1 MKGLRVKDQLVECD
15 RLGNPLVDSFL
26 ELLLPDPAGR
36 GDRKKAR
43 QATQFDYIYDLQD
56 FVKRVAKKIGTEEK
70 HIWDVLSFDSPIRES
85 KKRKERVVR
94 HRMILPDDAY
104 LDDDDDD
111 DDQIEDDPEDDEIE
125 EEEEENPDVRDFEEE
140 SPDGKSL
147 EVNCQVLSSLALL
160 MGQTNPDT
168 EYEYYSLLKDTSL
181 PFIKAIKQHGP
192 YFSSQQ
198 NPKGK
203 ISPEKPGEVSFGVSQ
218 RAEQLHLNLSP
229 GRVAQVGKRALE
241 LYRQVYPGFSPP
253 QRTVKNDHGHEY
265 LMNQYTPT
273 TTQKTLD
280 VAIKEETK
288 KQKK

>member
-1 MKGLRVKDQLVECD
+1 MKGLRVKEQLVECD
-15 RLGNPLVDSFL
+15 RLGNPMVDSFL

-36 GDRKKAR
+36 ADRKKAR
-43 QATQFDYIYDLQD
+43 KATAFDYIYDLQD
-56 FVKRVAKKIGTEEK
+56 FVKAVAKKIGTEEK

-85 KKRKERVVR
+85 KKRKPM
-94 HRMILPDDAY
+94 HRIILHDNISFSSEEPQDDYPD
-104 LDDDDDD
+104 
-111 DDQIEDDPEDDEIE
+111 EDDIEEEIE
-125 EEEEENPDVRDFEEE
+125 EDIEEKEPQEERN
-140 SPDGKSL
+140 L

-218 RAEQLHLNLSP
+218 RVEQLKLNLP
-229 GRVAQVGKRALE
+229 AGKIAQVGKRALE

-280 VAIKEETK
+280 VAIKEEIK
-288 KQKK
+288 RQKK